1 MPALESECVTDDPL
15 TKVFTV
21 GLPCAGF
28 GGLTVL
34 PIPGLAGDF
43 DISMV
48 FNEPS
53 FIIGNPTGTPLPA
66 LIPVPVFGGVNVFH
80 ALTDELVQ
88 ALFQIFL

>member
-1 MPALESECVTDDPL
+1 VTDDPL
-15 TKVFTV
+15 PDVII

-28 GGLTVL
+28 GGLTGLPIPGL

-53 FIIGNPTGTPLPA
+53 FIMGNPTGTTLPTP
-66 LIPVPVFGGVNVFH
+66 IPAPVCGGVNVFH
-80 ALTDELVQ
+80 ALADELVQ